1 MNLGFRNFGSL
12 FVYECSQ
19 MAVGMSYKGFRWMCG
34 INDGLMKGATS

>member
-12 FVYECSQ
+12 CVYECSQ
-19 MAVGMSYKGFRWMCG
+19 MAVGMSNEGFRWMCG